1 MTSLAAPTTFANA
14 PCEWVAMFD
23 GEVRTSS
30 PLPLMGDIVH
40 LRIRE
45 TDMALGPP
53 SISHT
58 SSKCVTRRYLHLV
71 VLTGAK
77 DDILDNRWSVTGF
90 LCRGFT
96 YATVPND
103 HVSNMDAACYNKL
116 LPLPSVLAPQSPT
129 PAEFGSP
136 LRTDNFATP
145 RHTWLW
151 AKEITFDMG
160 REPVYYPSVS
170 PRFLC

>member
-1 MTSLAAPTTFANA
+1 MTSTAAPTTFANA
-14 PCEWVAMFD
+14 PCEWVAVFD
-23 GEVRTSS
+23 GGVRTSS
-30 PLPLMGDIVH
+30 PLPQPGEIVH

-53 SISHT
+53 SVSHR
-58 SSKCVTRRYLHLV
+58 SSDRGTRRYLHLV
-71 VLTGAK
+71 VVIDAK
-77 DDILDNRWSVTGF
+77 VNYLEKKWSVNGF

-96 YATVPND
+96 HAAVAND
-103 HVSNMDAACYNKL
+103 HVSNMDAACYCKL
-116 LPLPSVLAPQSPT
+116 LPLPSVLAPQPPT

-136 LRTDNFATP
+136 LRPDNFVTP

-151 AKEITFDMG
+151 AKEITFEMG
-160 REPVYYPSVS
+160 REPVYSPSVS